1 MTGMT
6 RRDVLLYLL
15 GGFFVTNAIVAEL
28 IGGKLIQA
36 GPFIMSVGVIPWPAV
51 FLATDLVNEYYG
63 RPAVRRLT
71 LLTVGMILYAFLIV
85 FAAMVVPAAGVS
97 PVGDEP
103 FRTVFGQSLWILAG
117 SVTAFTISQLVDVV
131 VFWLVRHRTGGRM
144 LWLRATGSTA
154 VSQLID
160 TFVILGIAF
169 WLPGKLGTAD
179 FLRLAGTNYV
189 YKLAIAVG
197 ITPVLYAMHH
207 AIDRYLGAEES
218 HRLMDEAEAQSPG
231 VAL

>member
-197 ITPVLYAMHH
+197 ITPLLYAMHH
-207 AIDRYLGAEES
+207 AIDHYLGAEES
-218 HRLMDEAEAQSPG
+218 HRLMGEAEAQSPG
-231 VAL
+231 IAL

>member
-71 LLTVGMILYAFLIV
+71 LLTVGMILYAFFIV

-97 PVGDEP
+97 PVGDGP

-117 SVTAFTISQLVDVV
+117 SVTAFSISQLVDVV

-169 WLPGKLGTAD
+169 WLPGKLATPD

-197 ITPVLYAMHH
+197 ITPLLYAMHH

-231 VAL
+231 IAL